1 MFIHL
6 ILHAPFKVIDILLDG
21 PLLNQLEK
29 RVEPFVEEVFEL
41 VYLPMKP
48 LDFFRARARRGLPR
62 GAWGAKSEGGGVVGS
77 QRINLPAKEDLHIFY
92 DTLEG

>member
-1 MFIHL
+1 VFIHL

-29 RVEPFVEEVFEL
+29 RVEPFVEEVLEL

-48 LDFFRARARRGLPR
+48 LDFF
-62 GAWGAKSEGGGVVGS
+62 
-77 QRINLPAKEDLHIFY
+77 
-92 DTLEG
+92 